1 MLLLQPRKRYPP
13 QRHPHLQAHPYIHYY
28 KPRTAA
34 SGIVVHSVYTALAH
48 GLVLVEDR
56 CLCPLSRFLIQLRKR
71 LRILSKL
78 AWSRKNKL
86 LSQLHRSMTSK
97 FSSSQSDRD
106 STTTAGGG
114 GGGQQA
120 APSISSARESRDGA
134 AAGASS
140 SRPRP
145 STATSRGGGFA
156 SDERSTR
163 GDDGVIDY
171 VDEDE
176 ECDDNNANESGSD
189 DVKIEDIADAPQSQ
203 PTSSP
208 PPRSPPN
215 YSRPRPAHSQSLPQ
229 SPERQPPPPP
239 PRQSSASAAKKKKTL
254 PGDPAYVAPIGKI
267 GPIGSIP
274 KLSSSSRSNS
284 EKGGISVSAD
294 SRPQL
299 PAFIGSYLKGKP
311 VDEYGDIIDP
321 STGTI
326 LARAGG
332 DLPSIVG
339 RQVSNS
345 QGDILGDEGELLGY
359 VADVEVGKKAAAAAA
374 SGAGGPK
381 PMMSLAEVMSRN
393 KAALMVDHEGNI
405 LDAQGNV
412 VGKFLDKNNPMHRER
427 QEQEEQKKKGKGK
440 ERQKEEDGEDGGIP
454 VPQPQYEEAD
464 EDEENGDGQEEE
476 EEEEEQPQQ
485 PSREQSRPPRRTEE
499 ERRANAAAWRK
510 ENPGESPSDI
520 FLDVKSTTEG
530 IQLTIRIPTVFGS
543 NGQQLKP
550 NISFS

>member
-1 MLLLQPRKRYPP
+1 MLLLQLRGYPP
-13 QRHPHLQAHPYIHYY
+13 QQLHPYNY

-34 SGIVVHSVYTALAH
+34 SGIVVHNVYTALARS
-48 GLVLVEDR
+48 LVLVEDR
-56 CLCPLSRFLIQLRKR
+56 CLCPLSRYLVQLGKS
-71 LRILSKL
+71 LLSKL

-106 STTTAGGG
+106 STITTGGVG
-114 GGGQQA
+114 GSGQQHQA
-120 APSISSARESRDGA
+120 APSSSTSARQSRDGA
-134 AAGASS
+134 AAAAD
-140 SRPRP
+140 RPRP
-145 STATSRGGGFA
+145 STATSRGGFA

-163 GDDGVIDY
+163 DGVIDY
-171 VDEDE
+171 VDEE
-176 ECDDNNANESGSD
+176 ENGNDSGHGSD
-189 DVKIEDIADAPQSQ
+189 DVEIEDITDAPQSQ
-203 PTSSP
+203 PQ
-208 PPRSPPN
+208 SPPN
-215 YSRPRPAHSQSLPQ
+215 YSRPRPSQSQSSPNMNN
-229 SPERQPPPPP
+229 SPERPPPPP
-239 PRQSSASAAKKKKTL
+239 PRQSSKKKKTL

-274 KLSSSSRSNS
+274 KLSSPSPSNS
-284 EKGGISVSAD
+284 EKGGISVSPS

-299 PAFIGSYLKGKP
+299 PAFIGSYLKGKT

-321 STGTI
+321 QTGTI

-339 RQVSNS
+339 RQVSNN

-359 VADVEVGKKAAAAAA
+359 VADVEVGKKAAAAPEI
-374 SGAGGPK
+374 GPK

-405 LDAQGNV
+405 LDAHGNV

-427 QEQEEQKKKGKGK
+427 QEKEEEEKKQKRKGK
-440 ERQKEEDGEDGGIP
+440 EREEDGGIP
-454 VPQPQYEEAD
+454 APQYEEAD
-464 EDEENGDGQEEE
+464 EEEVEEGKAP
-476 EEEEEQPQQ
+476 EEEEQQPQQ
-485 PSREQSRPPRRTEE
+485 SREQSRPPRRTEE

>member
-1 MLLLQPRKRYPP
+1 MLLLQPRRYPP
-13 QRHPHLQAHPYIHYY
+13 HPHPQHPYNY

-56 CLCPLSRFLIQLRKR
+56 CLCPLSRSLVQLGKR
-71 LRILSKL
+71 LLSKL

-114 GGGQQA
+114 GGQQA
-120 APSISSARESRDGA
+120 APSSARQSRDGA
-134 AAGASS
+134 AAS

-145 STATSRGGGFA
+145 STATSRGGFA

-163 GDDGVIDY
+163 DDGVIDY
-171 VDEDE
+171 VDEEGDE
-176 ECDDNNANESGSD
+176 DGSGNGSGSD
-189 DVKIEDIADAPQSQ
+189 DVEIEDITDAPQ
-203 PTSSP
+203 SP

-215 YSRPRPAHSQSLPQ
+215 YSRPRPSQSHSSPQ
-229 SPERQPPPPP
+229 SPERPPSPP
-239 PRQSSASAAKKKKTL
+239 PRQSSSKKKKTL

-274 KLSSSSRSNS
+274 KLSSPSPSNS
-284 EKGGISVSAD
+284 EKGGISIPAS
-294 SRPQL
+294 SRPQI
-299 PAFIGSYLKGKP
+299 PAFIGSYLKGKT

-321 STGTI
+321 QTGTI

-345 QGDILGDEGELLGY
+345 QGDILGDDGELLGY
-359 VADVEVGKKAAAAAA
+359 VADVEVGKKGALAEQAA
-374 SGAGGPK
+374 PK
-381 PMMSLAEVMSRN
+381 QPMMSLAEAMSRN

-427 QEQEEQKKKGKGK
+427 QEKEDKKKGKGK
-440 ERQKEEDGEDGGIP
+440 AREEEEDGGVP
-454 VPQPQYEEAD
+454 APQPQYEEAD
-464 EDEENGDGQEEE
+464 EEENEGP
-476 EEEEEQPQQ
+476 EEEEQPQR
-485 PSREQSRPPRRTEE
+485 SREKSRPPRRTEE